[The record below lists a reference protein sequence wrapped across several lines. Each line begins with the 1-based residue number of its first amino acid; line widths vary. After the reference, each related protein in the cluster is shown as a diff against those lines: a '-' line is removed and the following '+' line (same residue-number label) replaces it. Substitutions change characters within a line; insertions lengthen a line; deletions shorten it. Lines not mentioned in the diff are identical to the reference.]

1 MPFIPSG
8 VRALPVPTTRR
19 LCYVLGMK
27 TTVRELLA
35 GKGHDVWSIE
45 PDASVYEALA
55 LMADKGIGALVV
67 ISDNAPVGLISERD
81 YARKLVLEGRNSR
94 DTPVRD
100 VMTRRVFGVGPD
112 QTIEECM
119 ALMTDK
125 RIRHLPVMVG
135 TELIGVVSIGD
146 LVKAIIAQQQ
156 FIIEQLENYIS
167 G

>member
-1 MPFIPSG
+1 
-8 VRALPVPTTRR
+8 
-19 LCYVLGMK
+19 MK

-35 GKGHDVWSIE
+35 GKGHDVWSIG
-45 PDASVYEALA
+45 PDASVYDALV

-67 ISDNAPVGLISERD
+67 ISDGAPAGLISERD

-94 DTPVRD
+94 ETPVRD

-112 QTIEECM
+112 QTVEECM